1 MLAYLHVKK
10 LPAADVR
17 KVRKVFALPSEILAS
32 TCVPHHKMS
41 APHHLL
47 SKLIFLRFLH
57 LGPVRRL
64 KQTSEEDSLVG
75 GHGVFHPICF
85 KMFMTDLS
93 CNSFTYRPNK
103 IQSDICLTDW
113 ASLKN
118 FNICWAFTK
127 WSIYVS
133 GDYTMTNRSR
143 RCLVIFFGFY
153 WRHIID
159 GSPQGTLREQN
170 HRNFQRTLWG
180 IVFSAAAVSEQFS
193 TLFNIQLKRPYLKFC
208 HQSHHCWPVTFQTL
222 TNEC

>member
-17 KVRKVFALPSEILAS
+17 TVWKVFALPSEIVAS
-32 TCVPHHKMS
+32 T
-41 APHHLL
+41 
-47 SKLIFLRFLH
+47 
-57 LGPVRRL
+57 VRRTIKCL
-64 KQTSEEDSLVG
+64 HHVAFRQSWYSSGSFIWVQLDGSNKRLRRTHWLAG
-75 GHGVFHPICF
+75 MVFFILFPF
-85 KMFMTDLS
+85 KTFMTDLS

-118 FNICWAFTK
+118 FNICWTFTK
-127 WSIYVS
+127 LSIYVS

-159 GSPQGTLREQN
+159 GSPQGTIREQN

-180 IVFSAAAVSEQFS
+180 IVFPAAAVSEQFS